1 MMMREVWF
9 SSASVI
15 DACMKNNLLKTEK
28 QKHFSAEQK
37 GKQTQSI
44 EKEREGEKEKEKKE

>member
-1 MMMREVWF
+1 MMMMREVCF

-15 DACMKNNLLKTEK
+15 DACMKNLLKTEK

-44 EKEREGEKEKEKKE
+44 EKEREGEKEKEK

>member
-1 MMMREVWF
+1 MMMREVCF

-15 DACMKNNLLKTEK
+15 EKCMNEKYLLKTEK

-44 EKEREGEKEKEKKE
+44 EKEREGEKEKEK

>member
-1 MMMREVWF
+1 MMMMREVCF

-44 EKEREGEKEKEKKE
+44 EKEREGEKEKEK

>member
-1 MMMREVWF
+1 MMMMRVCF

-15 DACMKNNLLKTEK
+15 FDACMKNNLLKTEK

-44 EKEREGEKEKEKKE
+44 EKEREGEKEKEK